1 MSANPAASLRE
12 RVVRV
17 LHREIDAILA
27 PAGYIRAGGSWN
39 RTTAFARTW
48 VEIQRSSSGLA
59 CYLNLGRFQRLFK
72 WERVPPGAYFS
83 GWRIGDFTDST
94 AEHNAIDALPYDQL
108 DGDSPLRAKVTA
120 LLAERA
126 LPFLKAS
133 HSPFGHRMLP
143 PRLAALREGRP

>member
-12 RVVRV
+12 RVVRM

-27 PAGYIRAGGSWN
+27 PAGYVQAGGRWS

-59 CYLNLGRFQRLFK
+59 CYLNLGRLQRLLN
-72 WERVPPGAYFS
+72 WEWVPPGTYFS
-83 GWRIGDFTDST
+83 GWRIGDFADST
-94 AEHNAIDALPYDQL
+94 AEHNSLDALTYDQL
-108 DGDSPLRAKVTA
+108 DGDSPLRAKVMA
-120 LLAERA
+120 LLSERA

-133 HSPFGHRMLP
+133 HTPFGYRMLP
-143 PRLAALREGRP
+143 PRLAALREARP

>member
-1 MSANPAASLRE
+1 MSATPAASLRD

-27 PAGYIRAGGSWN
+27 PAGYVQSGGRWDRA
-39 RTTAFARTW
+39 TAFARTW

-59 CYLNLGRFQRLFK
+59 CYLNLGRFQRLLS
-72 WERVPPGAYFS
+72 WEWVPPGAYFS
-83 GWRIGDFTDST
+83 GWRIGDFADST
-94 AEHNAIDALPYDQL
+94 SEHNSLDALAYEQL
-108 DGDSPLRAKVTA
+108 DGDSPLRTRVMA

-133 HSPFGHRMLP
+133 HHPLSARMVP
-143 PRLAALREGRP
+143 PRLAALREARP

>member
-27 PAGYIRAGGSWN
+27 PAGYIQAGGGWN
-39 RTTAFARTW
+39 CTTAFARTW

-59 CYLNLGRFQRLFK
+59 CYINLGRFQRLLK
-72 WERVPPGAYFS
+72 WEWVPPGSYFS

-94 AEHNAIDALPYDQL
+94 EEHNGLDALPYAAL
-108 DGDSPLRAKVTA
+108 DGESPLRAKVMA
-120 LLAERA
+120 LLATRA
-126 LPFLKAS
+126 VPFLKAS
-133 HSPFGHRMLP
+133 HNPFSYRMLP
-143 PRLAALREGRP
+143 PRLAAHRGGRP